1 MKGGVIFYVCRSSSM
16 SMGGR
21 SSLVRFM
28 SILFSKA
35 LRLSRLKACI
45 GSNMRKLRGL
55 MGREGCGGSLVC
67 PIQ

>member
-1 MKGGVIFYVCRSSSM
+1 M

-28 SILFSKA
+28 SILFSRA
-35 LRLSRLKACI
+35 LGLSRLKACI

-67 PIQ
+67 PIR

>member
-1 MKGGVIFYVCRSSSM
+1 M

-28 SILFSKA
+28 SILFSRA
-35 LRLSRLKACI
+35 LGLSRLKACI